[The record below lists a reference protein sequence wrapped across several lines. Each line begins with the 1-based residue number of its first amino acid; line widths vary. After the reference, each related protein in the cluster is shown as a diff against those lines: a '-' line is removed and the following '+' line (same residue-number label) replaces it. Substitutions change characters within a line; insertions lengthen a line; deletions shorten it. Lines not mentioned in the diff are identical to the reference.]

1 MWKALIVLTMSYTY
15 LYFLPIIL
23 FTLISASNI
32 QKVITRRYWQI
43 CRKNMQWNRRD
54 KQLVSMVS
62 WKSSVKC
69 FLCHKVLIHWLLI
82 FSPFLYVTDLALQF
96 FYRASLFCDAFIFT
110 SLSIALFIFTVV
122 PLCILSQNALIL
134 CFYGN
139 FSFQSD
145 QIRSVAQSCPTL
157 CDPMNRSTPGLPV
170 HHQHPEFT
178 QTHVHRVSDAIQPSH
193 PLSSPS
199 PPAPDPSWH
208 QSLFQWINSS
218 HEVAKVLDFQL

>member
-1 MWKALIVLTMSYTY
+1 MSYTY

-32 QKVITRRYWQI
+32 QKVITRRYWKI
-43 CRKNMQWNRRD
+43 CRKNIQWNRRD

-139 FSFQSD
+139 FSFQY
-145 QIRSVAQSCPTL
+145 SCTNL
-157 CDPMNRSTPGLPV
+157 AFKKASMSFWNFL
-170 HHQHPEFT
+170 
-178 QTHVHRVSDAIQPSH
+178 
-193 PLSSPS
+193 
-199 PPAPDPSWH
+199 
-208 QSLFQWINSS
+208 
-218 HEVAKVLDFQL
+218 LDFRA